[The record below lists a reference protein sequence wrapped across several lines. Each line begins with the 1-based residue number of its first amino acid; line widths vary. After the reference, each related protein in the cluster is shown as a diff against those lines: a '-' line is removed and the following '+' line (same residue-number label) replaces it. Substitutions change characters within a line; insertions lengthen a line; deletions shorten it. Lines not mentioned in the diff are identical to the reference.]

1 MTTAKLLEELKTHRT
16 IGGAPREEL
25 AWIAEHGHFREY
37 AQGEIVSRES
47 EVVDGMFIVLSGCI
61 TFYMQRS
68 GGIRRVFESRAGDVT
83 GLLPYSRMTTPPG
96 TTIVEE
102 PARAVTIRRE
112 DLPEMIRHCYE
123 ITAVLVHQMI
133 DRARTFTSNDLR
145 DEKMISLGKLAAGF
159 AHEVNNPASA
169 ALRDATTLAGTMGSV
184 EAATRSLW
192 RAHFTADQMGAL
204 DILWSACSDAPATPP
219 VSGLALSDR
228 EDEIM
233 SWLEDHGVDTSLAG
247 DLARTPATTGDLD
260 RFAGSVDRAQLGVG
274 LQWVA
279 AHASARAL
287 VTDIER
293 AARRIHT
300 LVTAA
305 KGFTHM
311 DRAPDVERID
321 LQPGLRDTVALL
333 EGRARSKGVKI
344 ALDIPEDLPPIR
356 GRVVEINQVWMN
368 LIDNAIDAAPE
379 QGHVAV
385 NASHEGAEVI
395 VNVVDD
401 GPGVPPEIRES
412 IFDPFFTTKP
422 VGKGSGLGLDIARR
436 VVIWH
441 NGQITLES
449 RPGHTE
455 FRVRL
460 PLGGPG

>member
-1 MTTAKLLEELKTHRT
+1 MTTGELVEELTTHRT
-16 IGGAPREEL
+16 FGSAPREEL
-25 AWIAEHGHFREY
+25 VWIAEHGHFREY

-47 EVVDGMFIVLSGCI
+47 EVVNGMYIVLTGCI

-68 GGIRRVFESRAGDVT
+68 SGVRRVFESRGGDVT
-83 GLLPYSRMTTPPG
+83 GLLPFSRMTTPPG

-102 PARAVTIRRE
+102 PTRAVTIRRE

-123 ITAVLVHQMI
+123 ITALLVHQMI

-169 ALRDATTLAGTMGSV
+169 ALRDATALAATMGSV
-184 EAATRSLW
+184 EASTRSLW
-192 RAHFTADQMGAL
+192 RAQFTADQMAAL
-204 DILWSACSDAPATPP
+204 DILWSICSDSPAAPA
-219 VSGLALSDR
+219 VSGLALADR
-228 EDEIM
+228 EDDM
-233 SWLEDHGVDTSLAG
+233 TTWLESHDVDPALAG
-247 DLARTPATTGDLD
+247 EIARTPASTGDLD
-260 RFAGSVDRAQLGVG
+260 RFAQAVGRTQLDAG
-274 LQWVA
+274 LHWVA
-279 AHASARAL
+279 AQASARTL

-311 DRAPDVERID
+311 DRAPDLERFD

-333 EGRARSKGVKI
+333 EGRARSKGI
-344 ALDIPEDLPPIR
+344 SFALSIPDDLPPIR

-385 NASHEGAEVI
+385 NASLEGADVI
-395 VNVVDD
+395 VTVADD
-401 GPGVPPEIRES
+401 GPGVPAELRES

-422 VGKGSGLGLDIARR
+422 VGKGTGLGLDIARR
-436 VVIWH
+436 VVLWH

-449 RPGHTE
+449 APGRTE

-460 PLGGPG
+460 PLGGAG